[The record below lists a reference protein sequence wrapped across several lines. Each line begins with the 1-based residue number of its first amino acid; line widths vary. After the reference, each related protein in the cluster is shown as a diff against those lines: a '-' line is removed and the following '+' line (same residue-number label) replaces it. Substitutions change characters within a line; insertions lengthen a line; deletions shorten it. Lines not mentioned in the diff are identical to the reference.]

1 MSEAPQVDEKPDLL
15 DRIGRLQPALILA
28 LLAVLIAGWQWWDS
42 NTRTRKLQTE
52 LAQQLAA
59 MNNVAQ
65 ENRLRSKQALETTR
79 DMALK
84 LGEIQGRLAD
94 SQNQQLALEA
104 LYQDLARSR
113 DDWTLADIEQ
123 IVLSASQQLRLA
135 GNPKAALIALQG
147 ADSRLQRLN
156 KPQFNML
163 RRAISKD
170 ILRLQALPQID
181 TVGIALRLD
190 VLIADV
196 DALPIASDPEIPV
209 AQTTR
214 KPSPQPA
221 SSASRFGQ
229 EVWRELK
236 GLVQVRR
243 LDASDSAL
251 LVPEQAYFLRQNL
264 KLRLLTARI
273 ALLAHDEVSYKA
285 DLQAAHQWVQRYFN
299 QSDAR
304 VASALSSL
312 GKLANSPVSIQLPS
326 LSDSIGAL
334 HSSRLGV
341 DVK

>member
-1 MSEAPQVDEKPDLL
+1 MSQAPQADEKPDLL

-42 NTRTRKLQTE
+42 NTRTRKLQAE

-59 MNNVAQ
+59 MNGVAQ
-65 ENRLRSKQALETTR
+65 ESRLRSKQALEAAR

-84 LGEIQGRLAD
+84 LGEIQGKLAD

-113 DDWTLADIEQ
+113 DEWTLADIEQ

-156 KPQFNML
+156 KPQFTML

-170 ILRLQALPQID
+170 IQRLQALPQID

-190 VLIADV
+190 ALIADV
-196 DALPIASDPEIPV
+196 DALPIASDHEIPV
-209 AQTTR
+209 AQTR
-214 KPSPQPA
+214 KPSAPPA
-221 SSASRFGQ
+221 STASRFGQ

-243 LDASDSAL
+243 LDARDSAL

-264 KLRLLTARI
+264 KLRLLAARI

-285 DLQAAHQWVQRYFN
+285 DLQAAHQWVKRYFN

-304 VASALSSL
+304 VASALNSL
-312 GKLANSPVSIQLPS
+312 GKLADSPVSIQLPS
-326 LSDSIGAL
+326 LSDSIAAL